1 MNVAK
6 RMKFKITQIVCEKV
20 KERICRMAQSF
31 KKRDKL
37 QNKVCFIK
45 IHSKLSSVLLLC
57 LLRIFMK
64 QTLCH
69 THLISGLN
77 NLRNEIL

>member
-20 KERICRMAQSF
+20 EERICRMALNFIF

-37 QNKVCFIK
+37 QN
-45 IHSKLSSVLLLC
+45 
-57 LLRIFMK
+57 M
-64 QTLCH
+64 
-69 THLISGLN
+69 LIPTS
-77 NLRNEIL
+77 